1 MTVTTLLATTT
12 SKELAEWE
20 AFHNLD
26 SFRKTFEEREKSA
39 EDHAAALKSLMF
51 KGVKRN
57 G

>member
-1 MTVTTLLATTT
+1 MTVKTLLTTTT

-20 AFHNLD
+20 AYHNLD
-26 SFRKTFEEREKSA
+26 SFRKTFEERDKSA